1 MTSLDLAGSA
11 DRGKQL
17 SSREAQVLALVAE
30 GLTNGQIAERLELS
44 VHSIKFHLAAV
55 FRKLDVSN
63 RTEAAAMFFR
73 AGSRA
78 HGEQPPL

>member
-1 MTSLDLAGSA
+1 MASIDLAGSA

-17 SSREAQVLALVAE
+17 SSRESQVLALVAE

-55 FRKLDVSN
+55 FRKLQVSN
-63 RTEAAAMFFR
+63 RTEAAAVFFR
-73 AGSRA
+73 GLRSN
-78 HGEQPPL
+78 GEQPPL

>member
-1 MTSLDLAGSA
+1 MASIDFAGSA

-55 FRKLDVSN
+55 FRKLQVSN
-63 RTEAAAMFFR
+63 RTEAAAVFFR
-73 AGSRA
+73 GLRA
-78 HGEQPPL
+78 NGEQPPL